1 MWKNIN
7 NIITFEQFCSN
18 VIILL
23 ISFIMHIYNIIIHT
37 DIILKLPAYYKYQII
52 LNLYTYFVKDYNII
66 EIFL

>member
-7 NIITFEQFCSN
+7 NIITFEQFCK
-18 VIILL
+18 
-23 ISFIMHIYNIIIHT
+23 SFIMHIYNIIIHT
-37 DIILKLPAYYKYQII
+37 DIILKLSAYYKYQII